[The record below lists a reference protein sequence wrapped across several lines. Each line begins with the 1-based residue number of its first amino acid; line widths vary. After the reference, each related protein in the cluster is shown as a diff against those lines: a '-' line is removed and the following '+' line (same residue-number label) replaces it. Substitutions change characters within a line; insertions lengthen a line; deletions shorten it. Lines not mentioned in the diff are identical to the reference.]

1 MFISYLQNGVPMS
14 YKEVLLAFSNELKER
29 TKSDEELSFFY
40 SNVEN
45 TLNFEPNVDERFLSF
60 YARVLQ
66 DELEYLKGGS
76 DLENSINILYS
87 TNEKVCNLCLEAK
100 GY

>member
-1 MFISYLQNGVPMS
+1 MS
-14 YKEVLLAFSNELKER
+14 YKEALMDFSSELKER
-29 TKSDEELSFFY
+29 TKSDEELNFFY
-40 SNVEN
+40 QQVEK
-45 TLNFEPNVDERFLSF
+45 TLNFEPTGDERFLSF

-87 TNEKVCNLCLEAK
+87 TNEKVCNLCLEVK